1 MSDHP
6 PFPGPASDGAAAA
19 LSLALRLQARSDEAE
34 GIVSLTL
41 VDAAGAPLP
50 PFTPGSHLLV
60 ECAPGVVRAYSLCN
74 APSDRHRYLLGVLRE
89 PASRG
94 GSAAVHD
101 DWAVG
106 RTVRVSLPRN
116 HFALSEGPGRVLL
129 LGGGI
134 GITPLLAMA
143 EHLHAQGR
151 PFALHYCTRTAA
163 RTAFAERLRQAP
175 FSGSVHLHHDD
186 GPAAAA
192 FDAARILGKRGPQD
206 HLYACG
212 PAGFLGH
219 VMEIAMQQGWPASQL
234 HQEVFQASVEA
245 SPGDQP
251 FEIVVANRDITVLVP
266 AGETALHALA
276 RAGIDVMFSCEQG
289 VCGACVTGVVEGE
302 PDHRDQYLTDA
313 DRARNDCF
321 TPCCSR
327 SRTPRLVIEL

>member
-1 MSDHP
+1 MSDHSSL
-6 PFPGPASDGAAAA
+6 PGPAGDGPAAA
-19 LSLALRLQARSDEAE
+19 LTLALRLAARDDEAE

-41 VDAAGAPLP
+41 VDPSGAALP

-74 APSDRHRYLLGVLRE
+74 APAERHRYLLGVLRE

-94 GSAAVHD
+94 GSAAVHE
-101 DWAVG
+101 DWVVG
-106 RTVRVSLPRN
+106 RTVRVSPPRN
-116 HFALSEGPGRVLL
+116 HFPLVESSGRVLL

-143 EHLHAQGR
+143 ERLHAQGR

-175 FSGSVHLHHDD
+175 FAASVHLHHDD
-186 GPAAAA
+186 GPAEAA
-192 FDAARILGKRGPQD
+192 FDAARLLGARGPHD
-206 HLYACG
+206 HVYACG
-212 PAGFLGH
+212 PAGFLAH
-219 VMEIAMQQGWPASQL
+219 AMETARQAGWPASQL
-234 HQEVFQASVEA
+234 HQEVFQASVET

-251 FEIVVANRDITVLVP
+251 FEIVVANRDITVQVP
-266 AGETALHALA
+266 VGETALHALA

-289 VCGACVTGVVEGE
+289 VCGACVTGVIEGE
-302 PDHRDQYLTDA
+302 PDHRDQYLTEA

-327 SRTPRLVIEL
+327 SRTPRLVIEI

>member
-6 PFPGPASDGAAAA
+6 SFSGPTGDGPLAT
-19 LSLALRLQARSDEAE
+19 LTLALRLETRSEEAE
-34 GIVSLTL
+34 GVVSLVL
-41 VDAAGAPLP
+41 VDPAGAPLP

-74 APSDRHRYLLGVLRE
+74 APAERHRYVLGVLRE

-94 GSAAVHD
+94 GSAAVHG
-101 DWAVG
+101 DWTVG
-106 RTVRVSLPRN
+106 RTVRASLPRN
-116 HFALSEGPGRVLL
+116 HFPLLEGPGRVLL
-129 LGGGI
+129 LAGGI

-163 RTAFAERLRQAP
+163 RMAFADRLRRAP
-175 FSGSVHLHHDD
+175 FAGSVHLHHDD
-186 GPAAAA
+186 GPAGTA
-192 FDAARILGKRGPQD
+192 FDAARAIGGCGPHD

-219 VMEIAMQQGWPASQL
+219 VMKTAGQLGWPALQL
-234 HQEVFQASVEA
+234 HQEVFQATVEA

-251 FEIVVANRDITVLVP
+251 FEIVVANRGITVLVP

-289 VCGACVTGVVEGE
+289 VCGACVTGVVDGE
-302 PDHRDQYLTDA
+302 PDHRDEYLTEA

-327 SRTPRLVIEL
+327 SRTPRLVIEI